1 MSVRKLID
9 EALVTYIRREICD
22 NIVIL
27 CAEMKTFAEILE
39 KFPVER
45 LQLLK
50 TEIIK
55 VHNQIFGMMEGVK
68 ESFLQL
74 V

>member
-1 MSVRKLID
+1 M
-9 EALVTYIRREICD
+9 
-22 NIVIL
+22 L
-27 CAEMKTFAEILE
+27 CSEMNTFAETLE
-39 KFPVER
+39 KFPAEK

-50 TEIIK
+50 TEVIE
-55 VHNQIFGMMEGVK
+55 VHNQVFGMMEEVK

>member
-9 EALVTYIRREICD
+9 EALVTYIRREMCD
-22 NIVIL
+22 NMVML
-27 CAEMKTFAEILE
+27 CTEMRTFAEILE

-50 TEIIK
+50 TEVIK
-55 VHNQIFGMMEGVK
+55 IHNQVFGMMEEVK

>member
-9 EALVTYIRREICD
+9 KALVTYIRREMCD
-22 NIVIL
+22 NIVML
-27 CAEMKTFAEILE
+27 CIEMKTFAEILE
-39 KFPVER
+39 KYPAER

-50 TEIIK
+50 TEVIK
-55 VHNQIFGMMEGVK
+55 VHNQVFGMMEEVK

>member
-1 MSVRKLID
+1 MSIKNLID
-9 EALVTYIRREICD
+9 EALVTYVRREMCD
-22 NIVIL
+22 NIVML
-27 CAEMKTFAEILE
+27 CSEMNTFAETLE
-39 KFPVER
+39 KFPAEK

-50 TEIIK
+50 TEVIE
-55 VHNQIFGMMEGVK
+55 VHNQVFGMMEEVK

>member
-1 MSVRKLID
+1 MSVKNLID
-9 EALVTYIRREICD
+9 EALVTYVRREMCD
-22 NIVIL
+22 NIVVL
-27 CAEMKTFAEILE
+27 CTEMNTFAETLE
-39 KFPVER
+39 KFPVEK

-50 TEIIK
+50 TKIIK
-55 VHNQIFGMMEGVK
+55 VHNQIFGMMEEVK

>member
-9 EALVTYIRREICD
+9 EALVTYVRREMCD
-22 NIVIL
+22 SIVTL
-27 CAEMKTFAEILE
+27 CTEMKTFADYLE
-39 KFPVER
+39 KFPIEK

-50 TEIIK
+50 VEITK
-55 VHNQIFGMMEGVK
+55 MYNHIFDMMEEMK
-68 ESFLQL
+68 ISFLQL

>member
-9 EALVTYIRREICD
+9 EALVTYIRREMCD
-22 NIVIL
+22 NIVML
-27 CAEMKTFAEILE
+27 CTEMKTFAENLE
-39 KFPVER
+39 KFPVEK
-45 LQLLK
+45 LLLLK
-50 TEIIK
+50 TEVIK
-55 VHNQIFGMMEGVK
+55 VHNQVFGMMEEVK

>member
-1 MSVRKLID
+1 M
-9 EALVTYIRREICD
+9 CD
-22 NIVIL
+22 NIVML
-27 CAEMKTFAEILE
+27 CTEMNTFAETLE

-50 TEIIK
+50 TEVIK
-55 VHNQIFGMMEGVK
+55 IHNQVFGMMEEVK

>member
-1 MSVRKLID
+1 MSVKSLID
-9 EALVTYIRREICD
+9 EALVTYTRREMCD
-22 NIVIL
+22 SIVIL
-27 CAEMKTFAEILE
+27 CTEMKIFAETLE
-39 KFPVER
+39 KFPVEK

-55 VHNQIFGMMEGVK
+55 VHNHVFGMMEEVK
-68 ESFLQL
+68 ESFLQS

>member
-1 MSVRKLID
+1 MSVKNLID
-9 EALVTYIRREICD
+9 EALVTYVRREMCD
-22 NIVIL
+22 NIVML
-27 CAEMKTFAEILE
+27 CTEMNTFAETLE
-39 KFPVER
+39 KFPVEK

-55 VHNQIFGMMEGVK
+55 VHNQIFGMMEEVK

>member
-1 MSVRKLID
+1 LID
-9 EALVTYIRREICD
+9 EALVTYIRREMCD

-27 CAEMKTFAEILE
+27 CTEMKTFAETLE
-39 KFPVER
+39 KFPVEK

-55 VHNQIFGMMEGVK
+55 VHNQIFGMMEEMK

>member
-1 MSVRKLID
+1 MSARRLID
-9 EALVTYIRREICD
+9 EALVTYIRREMCD
-22 NIVIL
+22 NIVML
-27 CAEMKTFAEILE
+27 CTEMKTFAETLE
-39 KFPVER
+39 KFPVEK

-50 TEIIK
+50 TETIK
-55 VHNQIFGMMEGVK
+55 VHNQVFGMMEEVK

>member
-9 EALVTYIRREICD
+9 EALVTYIRREMCD
-22 NIVIL
+22 NIVML
-27 CAEMKTFAEILE
+27 CTEMRTFAENLE
-39 KFPVER
+39 KFPVKK
-45 LQLLK
+45 LLLLK
-50 TEIIK
+50 TEIIR
-55 VHNQIFGMMEGVK
+55 VHNQIFGMMEEVK

>member
-9 EALVTYIRREICD
+9 EALVTYIRREMCD
-22 NIVIL
+22 NIVML
-27 CAEMKTFAEILE
+27 CTEMRTFAEILE
-39 KFPVER
+39 KFPAEK

-50 TEIIK
+50 TEIIR
-55 VHNQIFGMMEGVK
+55 VHNQIFGMMEEVK

>member
-1 MSVRKLID
+1 
-9 EALVTYIRREICD
+9 
-22 NIVIL
+22 
-27 CAEMKTFAEILE
+27 MKIFAETLE
-39 KFPVER
+39 KFPVEK

-55 VHNQIFGMMEGVK
+55 VHNQVFGMMEEVK

>member
-1 MSVRKLID
+1 MSVKRLID
-9 EALVTYIRREICD
+9 EALVTYIRREMCD
-22 NIVIL
+22 NIVTL
-27 CAEMKTFAEILE
+27 CIEMKTFAEILE
-39 KFPVER
+39 KFPVEK

-50 TEIIK
+50 AEVIK
-55 VHNQIFGMMEGVK
+55 VHNQVFGMMEEMK

>member
-1 MSVRKLID
+1 MSIRRLID
-9 EALVTYIRREICD
+9 EALVTYIRREMCD
-22 NIVIL
+22 NIVML
-27 CAEMKTFAEILE
+27 CTEMKTFAETLE
-39 KFPVER
+39 KFPVEK

-50 TEIIK
+50 AEIIK
-55 VHNQIFGMMEGVK
+55 VHNQVFGMMEEVK

>member
-9 EALVTYIRREICD
+9 EALVTYIRREMCD
-22 NIVIL
+22 NIVML
-27 CAEMKTFAEILE
+27 CTEMKTFAEILE
-39 KFPVER
+39 KFPIER

-50 TEIIK
+50 KEVIK
-55 VHNQIFGMMEGVK
+55 VHNQVFGMMEEVK

>member
-1 MSVRKLID
+1 MSVKSLID
-9 EALVTYIRREICD
+9 EALVTYTRREMCD
-22 NIVIL
+22 SIVAL
-27 CAEMKTFAEILE
+27 CTEMKTFAETLE
-39 KFPVER
+39 KFPVEK

-55 VHNQIFGMMEGVK
+55 VHNQVFGMMEEVK